1 MLVAKKSPRFHNCC
15 SYRNV
20 VKTMPNPNLMAFDR
34 QSARSIDA
42 DGRLHVSKT
51 NISKANVCPYFGSE
65 IPNWQELGLDGDKV
79 YRLYRDPEELAKG
92 ASTFNSLPIL
102 NKHIRV
108 TVEKPEKESI
118 VGSIGSDVSF
128 CEPYLQSSLCVWD
141 EVAIAGIESKKQI
154 ELSAAYYYRADMTP
168 GNSPD
173 GEEYD
178 GVMRDIKGN
187 HLALVEAGRAGPD
200 VYVADSS
207 PFTKPKETPA
217 MKMTKLGKALALSL
231 QGLSP
236 KIAQDSALP
245 ALVGEANKKTFKKAS
260 VLKSLL
266 AMDSEI
272 DAEKA
277 DEIIDAVLGI
287 EEFPEAVEPKKEV
300 AEDGDDL
307 MAFLSG
313 KLSPEDLEA
322 VKGMMTA
329 KDEDPAMKPEAVEE
343 KVTAAMDSM
352 RAEFRQLEQ
361 AKVDV
366 RSVVGDVIGMDSAE
380 QVYRFALDKMSIDHK
395 DMPAPG
401 LRSMFNAVK
410 DNKARSPQQPRIA
423 EDSAATVKQFNL
435 GRFGQA

>member
-1 MLVAKKSPRFHNCC
+1 
-15 SYRNV
+15 
-20 VKTMPNPNLMAFDR
+20 MPNPNLMAFDR

-51 NISKANVCPYFGSE
+51 NISKANVCPYFGRE

-92 ASTFNSLPIL
+92 ASTFNNLPIL

-108 TVEKPEKESI
+108 TVEEPKKENV

-128 CEPYLQSSLCVWD
+128 DEQYLKASLCVWD
-141 EVAIAGIESKKQI
+141 APAIAGVESEKQC

-168 GNSPD
+168 GTAPD
-173 GEEYD
+173 GEAFD

-200 VYVADSS
+200 VYVADSN
-207 PFTKPKETPA
+207 PFVKNTIKPKETPA
-217 MKMTKLGKALALSL
+217 MKMTKLGKALFVSL
-231 QGLSP
+231 RGLSP

-245 ALVGEANKKTFKKAS
+245 ALVGEAEKKTFKKAAA
-260 VLKSLL
+260 LKGLL

-277 DEIIDAVLGI
+277 DEIIDAVIGV
-287 EEFPEAVEPKKEV
+287 EESPEAVELDRELGQDEP
-300 AEDGDDL
+300 DL
-307 MAFLSG
+307 MGFLAG

-322 VKGMMTA
+322 VKGMMNPA
-329 KDEDPAMKPEAVEE
+329 KDAEPGMKPEAVEE

-352 RAEFRQLEQ
+352 RVEFRQLEQ

-366 RSVVGDVIGMDSAE
+366 RAVVGDVIGMDSAE
-380 QVYRFALDKMSIDHK
+380 EVYRFALGKMGHDHK
-395 DMPAPG
+395 DMPAAG
-401 LRSMFNAVK
+401 LRTMFNAVK
-410 DNKARSPQQPRIA
+410 DVKASRPAPRIA
-423 EDSAATVKQFNL
+423 EDSAATVQQFNL

>member
-1 MLVAKKSPRFHNCC
+1 
-15 SYRNV
+15 
-20 VKTMPNPNLMAFDR
+20 MPNPNLMAFDR

-42 DGRLHVSKT
+42 DGRLHVAKT
-51 NISKANVCPYFGSE
+51 NISKANVCPYFGRE
-65 IPNWQELGLDGDKV
+65 IPNWQELGLDGNKV
-79 YRLYRDPEELAKG
+79 YHLYRDPDELAKG
-92 ASTFNSLPIL
+92 AGTFNNLPIL
-102 NKHIRV
+102 NRHIRV
-108 TVEKPEKESI
+108 TVEEPKKENV

-128 CEPYLQSSLCVWD
+128 DEQYLKASLCVWD
-141 EVAIAGIESKKQI
+141 APAIAAVESKKQC

-168 GNSPD
+168 GTAPD
-173 GEEYD
+173 GEAFD

-200 VYVADSS
+200 VYVADSN

-217 MKMTKLGKALALSL
+217 MKMTKLGKALFVSL
-231 QGLSP
+231 RGLSP

-245 ALVGEANKKTFKKAS
+245 ALVGEAEKKTFKKAAA
-260 VLKSLL
+260 LKGLL

-277 DEIIDAVLGI
+277 DEIIDAVIGV
-287 EEFPEAVEPKKEV
+287 EESPEAVELDRELGQDEP
-300 AEDGDDL
+300 DL
-307 MAFLSG
+307 MGFLAG

-322 VKGMMTA
+322 VKGMMTPA
-329 KDEDPAMKPEAVEE
+329 KDEDYGMKPEAVEE

-352 RAEFRQLEQ
+352 RVEFRQLEQ

-380 QVYRFALDKMSIDHK
+380 EVYRFALGKMGHDHK
-395 DMPAPG
+395 DMPSAG
-401 LRSMFNAVK
+401 LRTMFNAVK
-410 DNKARSPQQPRIA
+410 DVKASRPAPRVA
-423 EDSAATVKQFNL
+423 EDSAATVQQFNL

>member
-1 MLVAKKSPRFHNCC
+1 
-15 SYRNV
+15 
-20 VKTMPNPNLMAFDR
+20 MAFDR

-51 NISKANVCPYFGSE
+51 NISKANVCPYFGRE
-65 IPNWQELGLDGDKV
+65 IPNWQELGLDADRV
-79 YRLYRDPEELAKG
+79 YRLYRDPEELSKG
-92 ASTFNSLPIL
+92 ASTFNNLPIL

-108 TVEKPEKESI
+108 TVEEPKKENV

-128 CEPYLQSSLCVWD
+128 DEQYLKASLCVWD
-141 EVAIAGIESKKQI
+141 EPAIAGVESEKQC

-168 GNSPD
+168 GTTPD
-173 GEEYD
+173 GEAFD

-200 VYVADSS
+200 VYVADSD
-207 PFTKPKETPA
+207 PFVKNTIKPKETPA
-217 MKMTKLGKALALSL
+217 MKMTKLGKALFVSL
-231 QGLSP
+231 RGLSP

-245 ALVGEANKKTFKKAS
+245 ALVGEAEKKTFKKAAA
-260 VLKSLL
+260 LKGLL

-277 DEIIDAVLGI
+277 DEIIDAVIGV
-287 EEFPEAVEPKKEV
+287 EESPEAVELDRELGQDEP
-300 AEDGDDL
+300 DL
-307 MAFLSG
+307 MGFLAG

-322 VKGMMTA
+322 VKGMMNPA
-329 KDEDPAMKPEAVEE
+329 KDAEPGMNPEAVEE

-352 RAEFRQLEQ
+352 RVEFRQLEQ

-366 RSVVGDVIGMDSAE
+366 RAVVGDVIGMDSAE
-380 QVYRFALDKMSIDHK
+380 EVYRFALGKMGHDHK
-395 DMPAPG
+395 DMPAAG
-401 LRSMFNAVK
+401 LRTMFNAVK
-410 DNKARSPQQPRIA
+410 DVKASRPAPRIA
-423 EDSAATVKQFNL
+423 EDSAATVQQFNL

>member
-1 MLVAKKSPRFHNCC
+1 
-15 SYRNV
+15 
-20 VKTMPNPNLMAFDR
+20 MPNPNLMAFDR

-51 NISKANVCPYFGSE
+51 NISKANVCPYMGSE
-65 IPNWQELGLDGDKV
+65 IPGWQELGLDAGKV
-79 YRLYRDPEELAKG
+79 YRLYRDPDELTKG
-92 ASTFNSLPIL
+92 ASTFNNLPIL

-108 TVEKPEKESI
+108 TVEEPKKENV

-128 CEPYLQSSLCVWD
+128 DEQYLKASLCIWD
-141 EVAIAGIESKKQI
+141 APAIAGVESEKQC

-168 GNSPD
+168 GTSPE
-173 GEEYD
+173 GEAYD

-200 VYVADSS
+200 VYVADSN

-245 ALVGEANKKTFKKAS
+245 ALVGEADKKTFKKAS

-287 EEFPEAVEPKKEV
+287 EESPEAVEPKKEV

-307 MAFLSG
+307 MAFLAG

-322 VKGMMTA
+322 AKGMMAA
-329 KDEDPAMKPEAVEE
+329 KDEDLEMKPEAVEE

-380 QVYRFALDKMSIDHK
+380 QVYRFALDKMSVDHK

-401 LRSMFNAVK
+401 LRSMFNAIK
-410 DNKARSPQQPRIA
+410 DRRAAPKPSTSLAQ
-423 EDSAATVKQFNL
+423 DSAATVKQFNL
-435 GRFGQA
+435 DRFGQA

>member
-1 MLVAKKSPRFHNCC
+1 
-15 SYRNV
+15 
-20 VKTMPNPNLMAFDR
+20 MPNPNLMAFDR

-51 NISKANVCPYFGSE
+51 NISKANVCPYFGRE

-92 ASTFNSLPIL
+92 ASTFNNLPIL

-108 TVEKPEKESI
+108 TVEEPKKENV

-128 CEPYLQSSLCVWD
+128 DEQYLKASLCVWD
-141 EVAIAGIESKKQI
+141 APAIAGVESEKQC

-168 GNSPD
+168 GTAPD
-173 GEEYD
+173 GEAFD

-200 VYVADSS
+200 VYVADSD
-207 PFTKPKETPA
+207 PFVKNTIKPKETPA
-217 MKMTKLGKALALSL
+217 MKMTKLGKALFVSL
-231 QGLSP
+231 RGLSP

-245 ALVGEANKKTFKKAS
+245 ALVGEAEKKTFKKAAA
-260 VLKSLL
+260 LKGLL

-277 DEIIDAVLGI
+277 DEIIDAVIGV
-287 EEFPEAVEPKKEV
+287 EESPEAVELDRELGQDEP
-300 AEDGDDL
+300 DL
-307 MAFLSG
+307 MGFLAG

-322 VKGMMTA
+322 VKGMMAPA
-329 KDEDPAMKPEAVEE
+329 KDAEPGMKPEAVEE

-352 RAEFRQLEQ
+352 RVEFRQLEQ

-366 RSVVGDVIGMDSAE
+366 RAVVGDVIGMHSAE
-380 QVYRFALDKMSIDHK
+380 EVYRFALGKMGHDHK
-395 DMPAPG
+395 DMPSAG
-401 LRSMFNAVK
+401 LRTMFNAVK
-410 DNKARSPQQPRIA
+410 DVKASRPAPRIA
-423 EDSAATVKQFNL
+423 EDSAATVQQFNL
-435 GRFGQA
+435 DRFGQA

>member
-1 MLVAKKSPRFHNCC
+1 M
-15 SYRNV
+15 
-20 VKTMPNPNLMAFDR
+20 MAFDR

-51 NISKANVCPYFGSE
+51 NISKANVCPYFGRE
-65 IPNWQELGLDGDKV
+65 IPNWQQLGLDGDKV

-92 ASTFNSLPIL
+92 ASTFNNLPIL

-108 TVEKPEKESI
+108 TVEEPKKENV

-128 CEPYLQSSLCVWD
+128 DEQYLKASLCIWD
-141 EVAIAGIESKKQI
+141 APAIAGVESEKQC

-168 GNSPD
+168 GTAPD
-173 GEEYD
+173 GEAFD

-200 VYVADSS
+200 VYVADSD
-207 PFTKPKETPA
+207 PFIKNTIKPKETPA
-217 MKMTKLGKALALSL
+217 MKMTKLGKALFVSL
-231 QGLSP
+231 RGLSP

-245 ALVGEANKKTFKKAS
+245 ALVGEAEKKTFKKAAA
-260 VLKSLL
+260 LKGLL

-277 DEIIDAVLGI
+277 DEIIDAVIGV
-287 EEFPEAVEPKKEV
+287 EESPEAVELDRELGQDEP
-300 AEDGDDL
+300 DL
-307 MAFLSG
+307 MGFLAG

-322 VKGMMTA
+322 VKGMMTPA
-329 KDEDPAMKPEAVEE
+329 KDEDCGMKPEAVEE

-352 RAEFRQLEQ
+352 RVEFRQLEQ

-366 RSVVGDVIGMDSAE
+366 RAVVGDVIGMDSAE
-380 QVYRFALDKMSIDHK
+380 EVYRFALGRMGHDHK
-395 DMPAPG
+395 DMPAAG
-401 LRSMFNAVK
+401 LRTMFNAVK
-410 DNKARSPQQPRIA
+410 DVKAPRPAPRIA
-423 EDSAATVKQFNL
+423 EDSAATVQQFNL

>member
-1 MLVAKKSPRFHNCC
+1 
-15 SYRNV
+15 
-20 VKTMPNPNLMAFDR
+20 MPNPNLMAFDR

-51 NISKANVCPYFGSE
+51 NISKANVCPYFGRE
-65 IPNWQELGLDGDKV
+65 IPNWQVLGLDADKV

-92 ASTFNSLPIL
+92 ASTFNNLPIL

-108 TVEKPEKESI
+108 TVEKPEKENI

-128 CEPYLQSSLCVWD
+128 GEPYLQSSLCVWD
-141 EVAIAGIESKKQI
+141 EAAIAGIESKKQI

-168 GNSPD
+168 GTAPD
-173 GEEYD
+173 GEAFD

-200 VYVADSS
+200 VYVADSD
-207 PFTKPKETPA
+207 PFTKNTDKPKKETPA

-245 ALVGEANKKTFKKAS
+245 ALVGEAKKETFKKAA
-260 VLKSLL
+260 VLKGLL

-277 DEIIDAVLGI
+277 DEIIDAVIGV
-287 EEFPEAVEPKKEV
+287 EDSPEAVELDRELGKDEDDDGAGSKH
-300 AEDGDDL
+300 AEIID
-307 MAFLSG
+307 FLKSKG
-313 KLSPEDLEA
+313 LDSSELEA
-322 VKGMMTA
+322 VGNMLTRMDRPYG
-329 KDEDPAMKPEAVEE
+329 KDVEPGMKPEAVEE

-352 RAEFRQLEQ
+352 RVEFRQLEQ

-366 RSVVGDVIGMDSAE
+366 RPVVGDVIGMDSAE
-380 QVYRFALDKMSIDHK
+380 EVYRFALGKMGHDHK
-395 DMPAPG
+395 DMPAAG
-401 LRSMFNAVK
+401 LRTMFNAVK
-410 DNKARSPQQPRIA
+410 DVKASRPAPRIA
-423 EDSAATVKQFNL
+423 EDSAATVQQFNL

>member
-1 MLVAKKSPRFHNCC
+1 
-15 SYRNV
+15 
-20 VKTMPNPNLMAFDR
+20 MPNPNLMAFDR

-51 NISKANVCPYFGSE
+51 NISKANVCPYFGRE

-92 ASTFNSLPIL
+92 ASTFNNLPIL

-108 TVEKPEKESI
+108 TVEEPKKENV

-128 CEPYLQSSLCVWD
+128 DEQYLKASLCVWD
-141 EVAIAGIESKKQI
+141 APAIAGVESEKQC

-168 GNSPD
+168 GTAPD
-173 GEEYD
+173 GEAFD

-200 VYVADSS
+200 VYVADSN
-207 PFTKPKETPA
+207 PFVKNTIKPKETPA
-217 MKMTKLGKALALSL
+217 MKMTKLGKALFVSL
-231 QGLSP
+231 RGLSP

-245 ALVGEANKKTFKKAS
+245 ALVGEAEKKTFKKAAA
-260 VLKSLL
+260 LKGLL

-277 DEIIDAVLGI
+277 DEIIDAVIGV
-287 EEFPEAVEPKKEV
+287 EESPEAVELVRELGQNEP
-300 AEDGDDL
+300 DL
-307 MAFLSG
+307 MGFLAG

-322 VKGMMTA
+322 VKGMMTPA
-329 KDEDPAMKPEAVEE
+329 KDEDYGMKPEAVEE

-352 RAEFRQLEQ
+352 RVEFRKLEQ

-366 RSVVGDVIGMDSAE
+366 RPVVGDVIGMDSAE
-380 QVYRFALDKMSIDHK
+380 EVYRFALGKMGHDHK
-395 DMPAPG
+395 DMPAAG
-401 LRSMFNAVK
+401 LRTMFNAVK
-410 DNKARSPQQPRIA
+410 DVKASRPAPRIA
-423 EDSAATVKQFNL
+423 EDSAATVQQFNL

>member
-1 MLVAKKSPRFHNCC
+1 
-15 SYRNV
+15 
-20 VKTMPNPNLMAFDR
+20 MPNPNLMAFDR

-51 NISKANVCPYFGSE
+51 NISKANVCPYFGRE

-92 ASTFNSLPIL
+92 ASTFNNLPIL

-108 TVEKPEKESI
+108 TAEKPEKENI

-128 CEPYLQSSLCVWD
+128 SEPYLQSSLCVWD
-141 EVAIAGIESKKQI
+141 DAAIAGIEAKKQI
-154 ELSAAYYYRADMTP
+154 ELSAAYYYTADMTP
-168 GNSPD
+168 GTTPD
-173 GEEYD
+173 GEAFD

-187 HLALVEAGRAGPD
+187 HLALVEAGRAGSD
-200 VYVADSS
+200 VYVADSN

-217 MKMTKLGKALALSL
+217 MKMTKLGKALFVSL
-231 QGLSP
+231 RGLSP

-245 ALVGEANKKTFKKAS
+245 ALVGEADKKTFKKAAA
-260 VLKSLL
+260 LKGLL

-277 DEIIDAVLGI
+277 DEIIDAVIGV
-287 EEFPEAVEPKKEV
+287 EDSPEAVELDRELGEDEDDDGAGSKH
-300 AEDGDDL
+300 AEIID
-307 MAFLSG
+307 FLKSKG
-313 KLSPEDLEA
+313 VDSADLEA
-322 VKGMMTA
+322 VGNMLTRMDRPYG
-329 KDEDPAMKPEAVEE
+329 KDGDAPYMKPEE
-343 KVTAAMDSM
+343 VTAAMDSL
-352 RAEFRQLEQ
+352 RTELQAASRGLEQ

-380 QVYRFALDKMSIDHK
+380 EVYRFALGKMGHDHK
-395 DMPAPG
+395 DMPAAG
-401 LRSMFNAVK
+401 LRTMFNAVK
-410 DNKARSPQQPRIA
+410 DVKASRPTPRIA
-423 EDSAATVKQFNL
+423 EDSAATVQQFNL

>member
-1 MLVAKKSPRFHNCC
+1 
-15 SYRNV
+15 
-20 VKTMPNPNLMAFDR
+20 MPNPNLMAFDR

-51 NISKANVCPYFGSE
+51 NISKANVCPYFGRE
-65 IPNWQELGLDGDKV
+65 IPNWQELGLDADKV

-92 ASTFNSLPIL
+92 ASTFNNLPIL

-108 TVEKPEKESI
+108 TVEKPEKENI

-128 CEPYLQSSLCVWD
+128 GEPYLQSSLCVWD
-141 EVAIAGIESKKQI
+141 EAAIAGIESKKQI

-168 GNSPD
+168 GTAPD
-173 GEEYD
+173 GEAFD

-200 VYVADSS
+200 VYVADSN

-245 ALVGEANKKTFKKAS
+245 ALVGEAKKETFKKAA
-260 VLKSLL
+260 VLKGLL

-277 DEIIDAVLGI
+277 DEIIDAVLGV
-287 EEFPEAVEPKKEV
+287 EESPEPVELEREIV
-300 AEDGDDL
+300 EDEHDV
-307 MAFLSG
+307 MAFLAG

-322 VKGMMTA
+322 VKGMMGA
-329 KDEDPAMKPEAVEE
+329 KAEDEAPAMKPEAVEE

-352 RAEFRQLEQ
+352 RVEFRQLEQ

-366 RSVVGDVIGMDSAE
+366 RAVVGDVIGMDSAE
-380 QVYRFALDKMSIDHK
+380 DVYRFALDQMGIANK
-395 DMPAPG
+395 DMPAAG
-401 LRSMFNAVK
+401 LRTMFNAVK
-410 DNKARSPQQPRIA
+410 DRRSAPKNTPEMAQDA
-423 EDSAATVKQFNL
+423 AATVDQFNL
-435 GRFGQA
+435 GRFGRA

>member
-1 MLVAKKSPRFHNCC
+1 
-15 SYRNV
+15 
-20 VKTMPNPNLMAFDR
+20 MPNPNLMAFDR

-51 NISKANVCPYFGSE
+51 NISKANVCPYFGRE

-92 ASTFNSLPIL
+92 ASTFNNLPIL

-108 TVEKPEKESI
+108 TVEEPKKENV

-128 CEPYLQSSLCVWD
+128 DEQYLKASLCVWD
-141 EVAIAGIESKKQI
+141 APAIAGVESEKQC

-168 GNSPD
+168 GVSPD
-173 GEEYD
+173 GEAFD

-200 VYVADSS
+200 VYVADSD
-207 PFTKPKETPA
+207 PFVKNTINPKETPA

-245 ALVGEANKKTFKKAS
+245 ALVGEAKKETFKKAA
-260 VLKSLL
+260 VLKGLL

-277 DEIIDAVLGI
+277 DEIIDAVIGV
-287 EEFPEAVEPKKEV
+287 EESPEPVEMEREIV
-300 AEDGDDL
+300 EDENDV
-307 MAFLSG
+307 MAFLAG

-322 VKGMMTA
+322 VKGMMTPA
-329 KDEDPAMKPEAVEE
+329 KDAEPGMKLEAVEE
-343 KVTAAMDSM
+343 KVAAAMDSM
-352 RAEFRQLEQ
+352 RVEFRQLEQ

-366 RSVVGDVIGMDSAE
+366 RAVVGDVIGMDSAE
-380 QVYRFALDKMSIDHK
+380 DVYRFALDQMGIANK
-395 DMPAPG
+395 DMPASG
-401 LRSMFNAVK
+401 LRTMFNAVK
-410 DNKARSPQQPRIA
+410 DRRSAPKNTPEMAQDA
-423 EDSAATVKQFNL
+423 AATVDQFNL
-435 GRFGQA
+435 GRFGRA

>member
-1 MLVAKKSPRFHNCC
+1 
-15 SYRNV
+15 
-20 VKTMPNPNLMAFDR
+20 MPNPNLMAFDR

-51 NISKANVCPYFGSE
+51 NISKANVCPYFGRE

-92 ASTFNSLPIL
+92 ASTFNNLPIL

-108 TVEKPEKESI
+108 TVEEPKKENV

-128 CEPYLQSSLCVWD
+128 DEQYLRASLCIWD
-141 EVAIAGIESKKQI
+141 APAIAGVESEKQC

-168 GNSPD
+168 GTAPD
-173 GEEYD
+173 GEAFD
-178 GVMRDIKGN
+178 GVMRNIKGN

-200 VYVADSS
+200 VYVADSD
-207 PFTKPKETPA
+207 PFIKNTIKPKETPA
-217 MKMTKLGKALALSL
+217 MKMTKLGKALFVSL
-231 QGLSP
+231 RGLSP

-245 ALVGEANKKTFKKAS
+245 ALVGEAEKKTFKKAAA
-260 VLKSLL
+260 LKGLL

-277 DEIIDAVLGI
+277 DEIIDAVIGV
-287 EEFPEAVEPKKEV
+287 EESPEAVELDRELGQDEP
-300 AEDGDDL
+300 DL
-307 MAFLSG
+307 MGFLAG

-322 VKGMMTA
+322 VKGMMSPA
-329 KDEDPAMKPEAVEE
+329 KDAEPGMKPEAVEE

-352 RAEFRQLEQ
+352 RVEFRQLEQ

-380 QVYRFALDKMSIDHK
+380 DVYRFALGKMGHDHK
-395 DMPAPG
+395 DMPAAG
-401 LRSMFNAVK
+401 LRTMFNAVK
-410 DNKARSPQQPRIA
+410 DVKASRPAPRIA
-423 EDSAATVKQFNL
+423 EDSAATVQQFNL

>member
-1 MLVAKKSPRFHNCC
+1 
-15 SYRNV
+15 
-20 VKTMPNPNLMAFDR
+20 MPNPNLMAFDR

-51 NISKANVCPYFGSE
+51 NISKANVCPYFGRE

-92 ASTFNSLPIL
+92 ASTFNNLPIL

-108 TVEKPEKESI
+108 TVEEPKKENV

-128 CEPYLQSSLCVWD
+128 DEQYLKASLCVWD
-141 EVAIAGIESKKQI
+141 APAIAGVESEKQC

-168 GNSPD
+168 GTAPD
-173 GEEYD
+173 GEAFD

-200 VYVADSS
+200 VYVADSD
-207 PFTKPKETPA
+207 PFVKNTIKPKETPA
-217 MKMTKLGKALALSL
+217 MKMTKLGKALFVSL
-231 QGLSP
+231 RGLSP

-245 ALVGEANKKTFKKAS
+245 ALVGEAEKKTFKKAAA
-260 VLKSLL
+260 LKGLL

-277 DEIIDAVLGI
+277 DEIIDAVIGV
-287 EEFPEAVEPKKEV
+287 EESPEAVELDRELGQDEP
-300 AEDGDDL
+300 DL
-307 MAFLSG
+307 MGFLAG

-322 VKGMMTA
+322 VKGMMAPA
-329 KDEDPAMKPEAVEE
+329 KDAEPGMKPEAVEE

-352 RAEFRQLEQ
+352 RVEFRQLEQ

-366 RSVVGDVIGMDSAE
+366 RAVVGDVIGMDSAE
-380 QVYRFALDKMSIDHK
+380 EVYRFALGKMGHDHK
-395 DMPAPG
+395 DMPAAG
-401 LRSMFNAVK
+401 LRTMFNAVK
-410 DNKARSPQQPRIA
+410 DVKASRPAPRIA
-423 EDSAATVKQFNL
+423 EDSAATVQQFNL